1 MKNSFKK
8 LASTIGVLGF
18 SLAVALPTF
27 AQSASPSSG
36 STGRDSNVNS
46 TPNEPSQLNPS
57 SGSEAPAARPQPN
70 VPNDQTNP
78 GGINTPANRPQA
90 PGGLDAPTN
99 TSPNNTTPGSSSD
112 QTNPGGINTPANR
125 PQAPG
130 GLDAPTNTSPNNT
143 TPESPVQRPVPSPG
157 SPQGIVVPS
166 SSSSQTLDAIVRQSP
181 SFELFNALLRVADQN
196 GALST
201 VLNGSSSYTVFAPTD
216 EALAALPQGTFKAL
230 VQPENRDLLVR
241 ILENHIVRGK
251 VLSNEVGS
259 RELRSLIGEPIALT
273 SAPVVGADI
282 QTSNGVIHAIN
293 GVILPADVQSR
304 LVGLVPQPIS
314 GSTIR

>member
-57 SGSEAPAARPQPN
+57 SGSEAPAARPQPDL
-70 VPNDQTNP
+70 PGDQTNP

-99 TSPNNTTPGSSSD
+99 RPAPGS
-112 QTNPGGINTPANR
+112 PG
-125 PQAPG
+125 
-130 GLDAPTNTSPNNT
+130 
-143 TPESPVQRPVPSPG
+143 ERPVPLPG
-157 SPQGIVVPS
+157 ERPNPPIAPSPQGVVVPS

-196 GALST
+196 GGLST

-273 SAPVVGADI
+273 NAPVVGADI

-304 LVGLVPQPIS
+304 LVGLAPQPIS
-314 GSTIR
+314 GAAIR

>member
-1 MKNSFKK
+1 MKTSFKK

-18 SLAVALPTF
+18 SLAVAVPSF
-27 AQSASPSSG
+27 AQSSPSSG

-70 VPNDQTNP
+70 LPGDQTNP

-90 PGGLDAPTN
+90 PNGLDAPMN
-99 TSPNNTTPGSSSD
+99 RPAPGGSSDQTAPGGSSD

-130 GLDAPTNTSPNNT
+130 GLDAPMN
-143 TPESPVQRPVPSPG
+143 RPAP
-157 SPQGIVVPS
+157 SPQGVVVPS
-166 SSSSQTLDAIVRQSP
+166 SSSSQNLDTVVRLSP

-201 VLNGSSSYTVFAPTD
+201 VLAGSNNYTVFAPTD

-241 ILENHIVRGK
+241 ILENHIVRGT
-251 VLSNEVGS
+251 VMSNEVGS

-273 SAPVVGADI
+273 NAPVVGADI

-304 LVGLVPQPIS
+304 LVGLTPQPMS
-314 GSTIR
+314 GSTVR

>member
-1 MKNSFKK
+1 MVMKNSFKK

-18 SLAVALPTF
+18 SLAVALPTL
-27 AQSASPSSG
+27 AQSAPSSG
-36 STGRDSNVNS
+36 STGRDSNVS
-46 TPNEPSQLNPS
+46 SPPNEPSQLNPS

-70 VPNDQTNP
+70 LPGDQSNP

-99 TSPNNTTPGSSSD
+99 RPAPSGPGERPMPLPGERPTP
-112 QTNPGGINTPANR
+112 PI
-125 PQAPG
+125 AP
-130 GLDAPTNTSPNNT
+130 
-143 TPESPVQRPVPSPG
+143 
-157 SPQGIVVPS
+157 SPQGVVVPS
-166 SSSSQTLDAIVRQSP
+166 SSSSQTIDAVVRQSP

-230 VQPENRDLLVR
+230 VQPENRALLVR

-273 SAPVVGADI
+273 NAPVIGADI

-304 LVGLVPQPIS
+304 LVGLAPQPIS
-314 GSTIR
+314 GAAIR

>member
-1 MKNSFKK
+1 MVMKNSFKK

-18 SLAVALPTF
+18 SLAVALPTL
-27 AQSASPSSG
+27 AQSAPSSG

-70 VPNDQTNP
+70 LPGDQSNP

-99 TSPNNTTPGSSSD
+99 RPAPSGPGERPMPLPGERPTP
-112 QTNPGGINTPANR
+112 PI
-125 PQAPG
+125 AP
-130 GLDAPTNTSPNNT
+130 
-143 TPESPVQRPVPSPG
+143 
-157 SPQGIVVPS
+157 SPQGVVVPS
-166 SSSSQTLDAIVRQSP
+166 SSSSQTIDAVVRQSP

-230 VQPENRDLLVR
+230 VQPENRALLVR

-273 SAPVVGADI
+273 NAPVIGADI

-304 LVGLVPQPIS
+304 LVGLAPQPIS
-314 GSTIR
+314 GAAIR